1 MANQEKSRA
10 ELEQE
15 VQELRERLEVAEET
29 LRAITQGEVDALVV
43 SGAQG
48 EQNKEIIAA
57 RTAQLVQVNTQ
68 LQQELRS
75 RQKVEEA
82 LQENQSLLNSIIEG
96 TTDIIAALDLD
107 YRYIAFNNAYK
118 AEFLKIFGREIEIGT
133 SLIEVLA
140 HLPEEQAKVAQ
151 IWGRALA
158 GEEFT
163 IIQEFGDTA
172 HERNY
177 YEITYSSIRD
187 NNGQRIGAS
196 HIAKNV
202 RDRLATEQVLRE
214 SEERFRNAFDY
225 AAIGMALVALD
236 GRWLKVNHS
245 LCEITGYS
253 EQELLATT
261 FQSITHPDDLDAD
274 LAYANQLLKGEIRSY
289 QMEKRYFHK
298 QGHILW
304 ILLNGCLVRD
314 HQGQP
319 LYFIAQI
326 KDITE
331 RKRSE
336 EALRESEEKL
346 KAILDNVPGFVYLK
360 DLQGRHLMVNRYCLD
375 AFHITSEQ
383 LIGKTNAE
391 FFPPE
396 IAQRVE
402 ANDREVLQTG
412 MPCQYEEEV
421 LLDDGIHTQYSV
433 KFPLLDA
440 SGKPYAIC
448 GISTDISDRIRTQK
462 ALQESEERL
471 QLALEGSGDGFWD
484 WNIATGKVYYSPRY
498 LEMLGYEVG
507 DFPEDVDS
515 WAKLIHPDDQ
525 LRVMKI
531 LEAHLKDSSVPY
543 SFDYRLLTKSG
554 EWKWIADYGKVV
566 VRDENGKPLR
576 MAGTHKDISDR
587 KLAEKELELQAV
599 ITKNIAEGICLVRAD
614 NAVIVYANPKFES
627 LFGYNPGEL
636 NGKHVS
642 IVNYADESMSAEE
655 VNQAIRREVLQHGEA
670 TYEVHNVKKDGTP
683 FWCRATTSI
692 FDHPEYGTV
701 LVAVHQDI
709 TEHKQAEDL
718 IKASLKEKEVLL
730 KEIHHRVKNNLQIVT
745 SLLQMQSRRTKEPQA
760 VEVLRDSKNRIASI
774 ALVHE
779 KLYRSEDLANIDFGQ
794 YIPDLTTHLFD
805 TYNVSSNTV
814 SLNLHVENTLLQI
827 DEAIPCGLIINELVS
842 NSLKYAF
849 PAKRKGKI
857 QIKFYSTKS
866 DNNLTL
872 IVRDNGMGIPKE
884 FDIETTH
891 SLGLTLVQG
900 LVEQLEGTIE
910 LDRHQGTEFKITFPG
925 GKI

>member
-10 ELEQE
+10 ELEQD

-43 SGAQG
+43 CGAQG
-48 EQNKEIIAA
+48 EQIFTLQSADYPYRRFVEEMKEGAATVNAEGMILYCNNRLTSWLKHPLEKIIGSDLQQYILPQDQLILQTLFQQAQA
-57 RTAQLVQVNTQ
+57 GVGKGKLSLRATDGTEIPVQVSISTLTMNDVKISGLIVTDLTEQKRNEKIITAQTVQLIRANTQ
-68 LQQELRS
+68 LQQELQE

-82 LQENQSLLNSIIEG
+82 LQENQSVLNAIIEG

-107 YRYIAFNNAYK
+107 YKYIAFNSAAK
-118 AEFLKIFGREIEIGT
+118 AEMLNIFGREIEIGT
-133 SLIEVLA
+133 NLIEALA

-151 IWGRALA
+151 IWSRALA

-163 IIQEFGDTA
+163 IIQEFGDTVR
-172 HERNY
+172 ERNY
-177 YEITYSSIRD
+177 YEITFSSIRD
-187 NNGQRIGAS
+187 KNGQRIGAS
-196 HIAKNV
+196 HIAKNIS
-202 RDRLATEQVLRE
+202 DRLAIEQVLRE

-225 AAIGMALVALD
+225 APIGKALVALD
-236 GRWLKVNHS
+236 GRFLKVNRS

-261 FQSITHPDDLDAD
+261 FQALTHPNDLDID
-274 LAYANQLLKGEIRSY
+274 LDYANQLLSGEIRSY

-298 QGHILW
+298 QGHIVW
-304 ILLNGCLVRD
+304 ILLSGCLVRD

-326 KDITE
+326 QDITE

-336 EALRESEEKL
+336 EALQESEAKL

-360 DLQGRHLMVNRYCLD
+360 DLQGRHLMVNRYCLE
-375 AFHITSEQ
+375 AFHITPEQ
-383 LIGKTNAE
+383 LVGKTNAE

-396 IAQRVE
+396 LAQRIE
-402 ANDREVLQTG
+402 ENDREVLQTG

-440 SGKPYAIC
+440 SGEPYAIC
-448 GISTDISDRIRTQK
+448 GISTDISDRK
-462 ALQESEERL
+462 
-471 QLALEGSGDGFWD
+471 F
-484 WNIATGKVYYSPRY
+484 
-498 LEMLGYEVG
+498 
-507 DFPEDVDS
+507 
-515 WAKLIHPDDQ
+515 
-525 LRVMKI
+525 
-531 LEAHLKDSSVPY
+531 
-543 SFDYRLLTKSG
+543 
-554 EWKWIADYGKVV
+554 
-566 VRDENGKPLR
+566 
-576 MAGTHKDISDR
+576 
-587 KLAEKELELQAV
+587 AEKELELQAV
-599 ITKNIAEGICLVRAD
+599 ITRNMAEGICLVRAD
-614 NAVIVYANPKFES
+614 NGVIVYANPKFERM
-627 LFGYNPGEL
+627 FGYNPGEL

-642 IVNYADESMSAEE
+642 IVNYADESMGAEE

-709 TEHKQAEDL
+709 TEHKQAADL

-745 SLLQMQSRRTKEPQA
+745 SLLQMQARRTKEPQA

-814 SLNLHVENTLLQI
+814 SLNINVENILLQI
-827 DEAIPCGLIINELVS
+827 DTAIPCGLIINELVS

-849 PAKRKGKI
+849 PANRKGEI
-857 QIKFYSTKS
+857 QIEFYSNKI
-866 DNNLTL
+866 DENLTL

-884 FDIETTH
+884 FDIETAH

-925 GKI
+925 NKI